1 MYCKKKDCIQYNLIK
16 DIDSLFCL
24 EVYYECKQ
32 IVYNLILCEVKIM
45 ILSLMTEKELE
56 ILDFPCNQF
65 GHQAP
70 GTNEEIHT
78 FCKSRFGIQF
88 PQYG

>member
-1 MYCKKKDCIQYNLIK
+1 MQYNLIK

-45 ILSLMTEKELE
+45 IY
-56 ILDFPCNQF
+56 DFKFNDRK
-65 GHQAP
+65 
-70 GTNEEIHT
+70 GTGN
-78 FCKSRFGIQF
+78 S
-88 PQYG
+88 